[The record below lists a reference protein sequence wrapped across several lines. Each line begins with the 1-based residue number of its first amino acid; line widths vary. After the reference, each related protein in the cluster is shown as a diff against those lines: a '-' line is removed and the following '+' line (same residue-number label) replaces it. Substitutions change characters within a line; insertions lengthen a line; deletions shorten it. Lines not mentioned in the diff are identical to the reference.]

1 MVGAWLGYAWA
12 SGLAIGRRV
21 GALLIVGGLALF
33 AVGFWLPYE
42 RLPSVISWGPPA
54 LMLVAGALAFEPELR
69 SPTGRFFAKLGDSS
83 YLLYLSHVLLLDLL
97 VATPISALNESRSAA
112 VLLSFGLAIACAAIA
127 AVGYETIELPLLKGI
142 KRLVLNP
149 RARQNPSRKA
159 SQA

>member
-1 MVGAWLGYAWA
+1 
-12 SGLAIGRRV
+12 
-21 GALLIVGGLALF
+21 
-33 AVGFWLPYE
+33 
-42 RLPSVISWGPPA
+42 
-54 LMLVAGALAFEPELR
+54 MLVAGALAFEPELR